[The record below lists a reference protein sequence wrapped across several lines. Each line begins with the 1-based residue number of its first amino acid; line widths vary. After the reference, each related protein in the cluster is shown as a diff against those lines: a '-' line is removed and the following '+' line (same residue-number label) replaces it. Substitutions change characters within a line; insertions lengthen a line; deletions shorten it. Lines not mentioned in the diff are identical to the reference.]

1 MNKYQEAFNEVK
13 EHITSKHHW
22 WSTEDERNH
31 LATLQELVDKETPM
45 KVDKEHYKLEDCAA
59 CDYFPVSVHLYKCPN
74 TRCRLHKRYELC
86 FEEKRCPECNQ
97 LLDWGGK
104 KHEKNK

>member
-1 MNKYQEAFNEVK
+1 MTNKYQEALRRLKND
-13 EHITSKHHW
+13 I
-22 WSTEDERNH
+22 ERSSCEYNVDGYI
-31 LATLQELVDKETPM
+31 ATLQELVDKETPM
-45 KVDKEHYKLEDCAA
+45 KVDKEHYKLEDCND

-74 TRCRLHKRYELC
+74 TRCKLHRRYELC

-104 KHEKNK
+104 KYEKNK